1 MGINNSERQQL
12 DKRAKFIVK
21 EKMAPVAKVGS
32 AFWRQA
38 GLSYV
43 QYLSIASRAVRAS
56 LKVKFLLILDVF

>member
-1 MGINNSERQQL
+1 
-12 DKRAKFIVK
+12 
-21 EKMAPVAKVGS
+21 MAPVAKVGS